1 MSAAPGNPQPKV
13 FIVDDDPPVRESI
26 ALLVRSIGLEPEEYD
41 SATEF
46 LDAYEVDRPGCL
58 VLDVRMP
65 GMSGI
70 ELQKRLIAA
79 GSTLPI
85 IFITGHG
92 DVPLAVQAIRAGA
105 LDFIEKPFR
114 DQELLDRVQE
124 ALDQEAALRRRQREI
139 EKLHERFAELTQRER
154 EVLDFVVRGEANK
167 VIANRLGVSQRTVEI
182 HRANVMRKTGA
193 ESLAAL
199 VRMAVHS
206 REPAAG

>member
-1 MSAAPGNPQPKV
+1 MQREPTV
-13 FIVDDDPPVRESI
+13 VLVDDDQSVRDALQWLIESMDLPVET
-26 ALLVRSIGLEPEEYD
+26 YT
-41 SATEF
+41 SAHEF
-46 LDAYEVDRPGCL
+46 LESFDPERPGCL

-70 ELQKRLIAA
+70 ELQKRLLAA
-79 GSTLPI
+79 DSTLPI

-114 DQELLDRVQE
+114 DQDLLDRIQQ
-124 ALDQEAALRRRQREI
+124 ALDQEAARRSHQRETAEI
-139 EKLHERFAELTQRER
+139 RERFERLTQREH
-154 EVLDFVVRGEANK
+154 EVLELVVRGEANK

-193 ESLAAL
+193 ESLASL
-199 VRMAVHS
+199 VRMAVHAD
-206 REPAAG
+206 E